1 MSNESHADSV
11 GYKQPPKA
19 HQFRP
24 GESGN
29 PSGRPKGV
37 RNFKTD
43 LRDELSEMI
52 TFCESG
58 QEVSISKQRA
68 VIKRLVAAA
77 IKGDARSIA
86 TLMAFCARAFGNDTD
101 EQHQAPED
109 QQILDAFAPRP
120 IKRRSKTAAATAS
133 SEE

>member
-1 MSNESHADSV
+1 MSNESHADPV

-37 RNFKTD
+37 RNFKSE
-43 LRDELSEMI
+43 LRDELAE
-52 TFCESG
+52 TTLFCEGG

-77 IKGDARSIA
+77 IEGDARSIA
-86 TLMAFCARAFGNDTD
+86 TLMAFCARAFGDDSD
-101 EQHQAPED
+101 EQRPAPED
-109 QQILDAFAPRP
+109 QQILDAFARRP
-120 IKRRSKTAAATAS
+120 TKRRSKTASATDS
-133 SEE
+133 STE

>member
-1 MSNESHADSV
+1 MSDYAF
-11 GYKQPPKA
+11 GYKKPPKD

-37 RNFKTD
+37 RNFKSD
-43 LRDELSEMI
+43 LRDELAEM
-52 TFCESG
+52 TSFCEG
-58 QEVSISKQRA
+58 GHEVSISKQRA
-68 VIKRLVAAA
+68 LIKRLVASA
-77 IKGDARSIA
+77 IAGDARCIA
-86 TLMAFCARAFGNDTD
+86 ALIPFCARAFGNDTD
-101 EQHQAPED
+101 EQQQAPED

-120 IKRRSKTAAATAS
+120 IKRRSKAAAAAAS

>member
-1 MSNESHADSV
+1 MSQNHSDSV

-37 RNFKTD
+37 RNFKSD
-43 LRDELSEMI
+43 LRDELAEM
-52 TFCESG
+52 TSFWEG
-58 QEVSISKQRA
+58 RHEVSISKQRA

-77 IKGDARSIA
+77 IEVGVTGLGADFI
-86 TLMAFCARAFGNDTD
+86 
-101 EQHQAPED
+101 
-109 QQILDAFAPRP
+109 IL
-120 IKRRSKTAAATAS
+120 RRSRRD
-133 SEE
+133 

>member
-1 MSNESHADSV
+1 MTQNHSDSI
-11 GYKQPPKA
+11 GYMRPPKA

-37 RNFKTD
+37 RNFKSD
-43 LRDELSEMI
+43 LRDELAEM
-52 TFCESG
+52 TSFCEG
-58 QEVSISKQRA
+58 GHEVSISKQRA

-77 IKGDARSIA
+77 IEGDARSIA
-86 TLMAFCARAFGNDTD
+86 TLMAFCARAFGDDSD
-101 EQHQAPED
+101 EQRPAPED

-120 IKRRSKTAAATAS
+120 TKHRSK
-133 SEE
+133 E